1 MGFTDSS
8 DPKTTGLDA
17 VQAAN
22 RAWREQSP
30 MTYDWRQSAGLK
42 PVRKKG
48 SRCTSRLRVLI
59 NTATTTHS
67 FNGVAVQFRTAL
79 TGESGTALHNF
90 PFTSKIR

>member
-1 MGFTDSS
+1 
-8 DPKTTGLDA
+8 
-17 VQAAN
+17 
-22 RAWREQSP
+22 

-59 NTATTTHS
+59 NTATT
-67 FNGVAVQFRTAL
+67 NPLLQRLAVQFRTAL
-79 TGESGTALHNF
+79 TGKSGRALHNF